1 MIENPLTHTGINWRA
16 RVKELRTSLE
26 LLQNEL
32 VEAEA
37 RLAERLAAIHAFEFE
52 LRRRIEPFVRQ
63 LEALEAK
70 IKQEFRRLEAEWQE
84 KAGEEKWSFEEAAAT
99 GDYRYH
105 DEDSKEAP
113 QKLDEAQK
121 VEIKQLYR
129 QLARRFHPDMG
140 VDQADRVYRTQ
151 MMMAINA
158 AYTAG
163 DIDKLQALALEPN
176 AAQHLDFAQ
185 TDEQVAEA
193 IELELGRL
201 QRRLEEITQELGR
214 LDKHRSTRLMQR
226 KKKSEAAGRNF
237 FAELIQELR
246 EKIFQKEMDLEWLQS
261 EEVQSEGIYFD
272 GFEFDDDLSGMDTWY
287 DDRLWHRFD
296 RRRNYDEDDILDD
309 SE

>member
-1 MIENPLTHTGINWRA
+1 MIENPLTHTGINWQA
-16 RVKELRTSLE
+16 RVQELRASLG

-32 VEAEA
+32 IEAEA

-52 LRRRIEPFVRQ
+52 LRKRIEPFVRQ
-63 LEALEAK
+63 LEALEVK
-70 IKQEFRRLEAEWQE
+70 IKEEFRRLEAEWQE
-84 KAGEEKWSFEEAAAT
+84 RAGEEKWSFDEAAST
-99 GDYRYH
+99 GEYRYH
-105 DEDSKEAP
+105 GEDSKEAP
-113 QKLDEAQK
+113 QKLDEEQK

-140 VDQADRVYRTQ
+140 VDEADRSYRTQ

-163 DIDKLQALALEPN
+163 DIEKLQLLALEPD

-185 TDEQVAEA
+185 TDEQLAEG
-193 IELELGRL
+193 IELEIGRL
-201 QRRLEEITQELGR
+201 QRRLEEITHELGR
-214 LDKHRSTRLMQR
+214 LDKHHSTRLMGR

-237 FAELIQELR
+237 FAELIHELR

-272 GFEFDDDLSGMDTWY
+272 GFDFDDDLSGMDAWD
-287 DDRLWHRFD
+287 DDRLWRRFD
-296 RRRNYDEDDILDD
+296 RRRDYDEDILDD
-309 SE
+309 SD

>member
-1 MIENPLTHTGINWRA
+1 MIENPLTHTGINWQA
-16 RVKELRTSLE
+16 RVQELRASLK

-32 VEAEA
+32 IEAET

-52 LRRRIEPFVRQ
+52 LRKRIEPFVRQ

-70 IKQEFRRLEAEWQE
+70 IKEEFRRLEAEWQE
-84 KAGEEKWSFEEAAAT
+84 KAGEEKWSFDEAAST
-99 GDYRYH
+99 GEYRYH
-105 DEDSKEAP
+105 SEDSKEAP
-113 QKLDEAQK
+113 QKLDEEQK

-140 VDQADRVYRTQ
+140 VDEADRSYRTQ

-163 DIDKLQALALEPN
+163 DIEKLQLLALEPD

-185 TDEQVAEA
+185 TDEQLAEG
-193 IELELGRL
+193 IELEIGRL
-201 QRRLEEITQELGR
+201 QRRLEEITHELGR
-214 LDKHRSTRLMQR
+214 LDKHHSTRLMRR

-237 FAELIQELR
+237 FAELIHELR

-272 GFEFDDDLSGMDTWY
+272 GFDFDDDLSGMDAWD
-287 DDRLWHRFD
+287 DDRLWRRFD
-296 RRRNYDEDDILDD
+296 RRRDYDEDILDD
-309 SE
+309 SD

>member
-1 MIENPLTHTGINWRA
+1 MMENPLTHTGINWRA
-16 RVKELRTSLE
+16 RVAELRAGLE

-32 VEAEA
+32 IEAEA

-63 LEALEAK
+63 LEALEDK
-70 IKQEFRRLEAEWQE
+70 IKEEFRRLEAEWQE
-84 KAGEEKWSFEEAAAT
+84 KSGEEKWSFDEAAAT
-99 GDYRYH
+99 GEYRYH

-140 VDQADRVYRTQ
+140 LDEADRAYRTQ

-158 AYTAG
+158 AYTAA
-163 DIDKLQALALEPN
+163 DIEKLQALFLEPD
-176 AAQHLDFAQ
+176 AAQHLDLAQ
-185 TDEQVAEA
+185 TDEQLAEA
-193 IELELGRL
+193 IGRELGRL
-201 QRRLEEITQELGR
+201 QRRLEEISQELGR
-214 LDKHRSTRLMQR
+214 LDKHRSTRLMR
-226 KKKSEAAGRNF
+226 RREKSEAAGRNF
-237 FAELIQELR
+237 FAEIIQEVR

-287 DDRLWHRFD
+287 DDRIWRRYD
-296 RRRNYDEDDILDD
+296 SRRNYDEDILDD
-309 SE
+309 SD